1 MIRRPPRSPLF
12 PYTPLFRSHRG
23 IRFRVKRFTVSAI
36 DEHRRT
42 DAGLHARLDVLPAV
56 ADDRASRKV
65 VTRLAQQQTRLRLPA
80 RTPVSV
86 VVITH
91 AELGDRQPRRPG
103 GNGGL
108 HFL

>member
-91 AELGDRQPRRPG
+91 AGLVDRPLPAQSGTSRP
-103 GNGGL
+103 
-108 HFL
+108 HS